1 MFADKKILVIGA
13 GVSGFSAAA
22 ALAKCGA
29 QYVCLNDI
37 KPVKLAAE
45 VKERLQKQ
53 GIDMIFGQQDKS
65 LLDQIDYV
73 IVSPGIPRSI
83 PILTEA
89 SQRNIPIIS
98 EIEVASRLCKCPI
111 LAVTGTNGKT
121 TTVSLLAELM
131 KQTGRPVIIGGN
143 IGMGLAEQVTEGP
156 DNAIVV
162 AELSSYQLESTETL
176 CPQISAVLNVTPDH
190 LERHK
195 TMEAY
200 WSAKEKIF
208 LNQGQRQTT
217 VLNFDNEITR
227 KMAEDA
233 ASHVL
238 FFSMHTVLEDGAY
251 YKDGKLYLAKNGE
264 CREICSRD
272 TIHLLGDHNIENC
285 LAAVLMADAFGVS
298 LESIKKV
305 LSVFSGVEHRIE
317 PVRTIHGV
325 PYYNDSKATNV
336 DSSIKA
342 LESFDGHIILI
353 AGGYDKMNDL
363 QEFMALAA
371 KKTDALLL
379 IGNAAERFYA
389 AAQQAGIK
397 DIRRLSSMEEAVRTA
412 YEIAAPPQT
421 VLLSPACSSYDM
433 FRCFEERGTVFKTLV
448 NALEE

>member
-1 MFADKKILVIGA
+1 
-13 GVSGFSAAA
+13 
-22 ALAKCGA
+22 
-29 QYVCLNDI
+29 
-37 KPVKLAAE
+37 
-45 VKERLQKQ
+45 
-53 GIDMIFGQQDKS
+53 
-65 LLDQIDYV
+65 
-73 IVSPGIPRSI
+73 
-83 PILTEA
+83 
-89 SQRNIPIIS
+89 
-98 EIEVASRLCKCPI
+98 
-111 LAVTGTNGKT
+111 
-121 TTVSLLAELM
+121 
-131 KQTGRPVIIGGN
+131 
-143 IGMGLAEQVTEGP
+143 
-156 DNAIVV
+156 
-162 AELSSYQLESTETL
+162 
-176 CPQISAVLNVTPDH
+176 
-190 LERHK
+190 
-195 TMEAY
+195 
-200 WSAKEKIF
+200 
-208 LNQGQRQTT
+208 
-217 VLNFDNEITR
+217 
-227 KMAEDA
+227 
-233 ASHVL
+233 
-238 FFSMHTVLEDGAY
+238 
-251 YKDGKLYLAKNGE
+251 
-264 CREICSRD
+264 
-272 TIHLLGDHNIENC
+272 
-285 LAAVLMADAFGVS
+285 MADAFGVS